1 MVCAF
6 YLLVLSGPIN
16 FLLSPFIE
24 IALRIL
30 LPINDFMG
38 IVGELHVVGIPTFSH
53 ADVYL
58 T

>member
-24 IALRIL
+24 ITLRIL
-30 LPINDFMG
+30 LPINDFMR
-38 IVGELHVVGIPTFSH
+38 IPGELHVDGIPTFSH
-53 ADVYL
+53 AYVYL
-58 T
+58 R